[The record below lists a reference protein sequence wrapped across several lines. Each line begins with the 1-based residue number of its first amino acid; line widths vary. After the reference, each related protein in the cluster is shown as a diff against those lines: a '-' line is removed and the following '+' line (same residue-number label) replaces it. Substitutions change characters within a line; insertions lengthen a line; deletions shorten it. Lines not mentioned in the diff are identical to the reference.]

1 MLLECAN
8 GFFFIPR
15 MIFSIFFPISIAVH
29 DGKATQKS
37 WVLFRKKKKRI
48 IERTNR
54 ASKHLYKHMW
64 KQGEV
69 LQLKRDV
76 WRLFLLLYVLWS
88 WLRENTVLLQCLFPL
103 HWSRAALSAS
113 HQTEERGVWQ
123 QLCRLLCVE
132 IPSGR
137 ELSRHPRLYSDYLAL
152 LICWQLAASCWY
164 LWASK
169 VSCS

>member
-15 MIFSIFFPISIAVH
+15 MIFSIFFPISIAVQ
-29 DGKATQKS
+29 DGKVTQKS
-37 WVLFRKKKKRI
+37 WVLFRKKRI

-69 LQLKRDV
+69 LQLKHDV

>member
-1 MLLECAN
+1 MDFFSFPAWFFLFFSHKHCSSWWESYSEKL
-8 GFFFIPR
+8 GF
-15 MIFSIFFPISIAVH
+15 V
-29 DGKATQKS
+29 Q
-37 WVLFRKKKKRI
+37 KKKKRI

-123 QLCRLLCVE
+123 QLCRPLCVE